1 MPDNAD
7 FAYTAEDLKTFI
19 KKEDVKTFIL
29 INPDN
34 PTGNYLSHT
43 DVLGLIEW
51 CGQEGVNIIAD
62 ESFADF
68 ADEQENTLIAEA
80 ILNRFPNLIVMKS
93 ISKSYGVPGL
103 RLGVLASSDEKLIAE
118 LKKDVA
124 IWNINSYAE
133 FYMQISEKYRKDY
146 ETSLEK
152 MRGERVY
159 LKGELEKINGLR
171 VVPSQANYL
180 LVELTG
186 KKTAKELTK
195 VLLLKYNLLI
205 KDLSAKI
212 STGEYV
218 RLAVRNREDNDRLL
232 AALQSELG

>member
-1 MPDNAD
+1 
-7 FAYTAEDLKTFI
+7 
-19 KKEDVKTFIL
+19 
-29 INPDN
+29 
-34 PTGNYLSHT
+34 
-43 DVLGLIEW
+43 
-51 CGQEGVNIIAD
+51 
-62 ESFADF
+62 
-68 ADEQENTLIAEA
+68 
-80 ILNRFPNLIVMKS
+80 
-93 ISKSYGVPGL
+93 
-103 RLGVLASSDEKLIAE
+103 
-118 LKKDVA
+118 
-124 IWNINSYAE
+124 
-133 FYMQISEKYRKDY
+133 
-146 ETSLEK
+146 